1 MGSGIICLLFLGIF
15 WILTPVALQIP
26 QLPSLPGCLSGVRC
40 QKSARPANVLISRQ
54 KKSQLRLFP
63 AIALLPLHPHRS
75 CCSALASVGA
85 APALPTQ
92 LGTGFG
98 LMALSGHRLP
108 APPAFWGW
116 VSWGRKKGP
125 EQ

>member
-40 QKSARPANVLISRQ
+40 QKSARPADLLISRQ

-63 AIALLPLHPHRS
+63 AIALLPLHPHWS

-98 LMALSGHRLP
+98 VMGTEWAQAACTPSILGLGVMGQEE
-108 APPAFWGW
+108 
-116 VSWGRKKGP
+116 GP
-125 EQ
+125 